1 MDGVLLDCGFPE
13 APRPVY
19 KRGRGAARFELY
31 LSALRENPSRLF
43 HRLAARLPSLLLF
56 AGDLARVKQT
66 ARRRRRYVAMPTSS
80 SSAAATPPAGSSPPA
95 AASSE
100 ETLSSLMVEELRAGD
115 SVEFGVSR
123 MTSARVEDMQRLGYF
138 GGGVARAPGTEEVP
152 EPEGELVV
160 FEAFF
165 AAGLRLPAHRFVG
178 EVLRRFNVQIH
189 QLTPNAMVALAKYV
203 WATTSYGGQPSVE
216 VFAKNY
222 CLHWQKRMVEDG
234 VAQFGSCTFT
244 PKTGKTTMPVVE
256 LVPCARNKWGNW
268 NEFWFYVAE
277 GTIEDYP
284 GLPMSEMCSHFY
296 SAYPPFEV
304 AEEDADEG
312 ALRCAAGLSS
322 GRDLVEEFV
331 AYGVWPLAHGWAL
344 GEVCPRQMPFHG
356 GRVVRSPAFALN
368 LRNRDPAAFVRDA
381 EDLAVRLVG
390 RYVPRTEGQRSFDI
404 RGSNDRLNRVF
415 ELNQLPYDGYPGQD
429 EADRRGKKPA
439 VETGDDPAPAAA
451 PSSKKRKLG
460 TAMGGLGVSDG
471 FARELM
477 RTCAAPGGRMS
488 SPELRESSARML
500 RVTGGCW
507 PRNVPIPRAA
517 GEDFF
522 TSRMVR
528 EWKVFPYGRNI
539 AAVVSAV
546 MDKDRQGAAQK
557 RQAVVRLHEARP
569 KRQRGA
575 AKAAAPGG
583 GKPPLAAKSVVPT
596 SIRALEAAAAAG
608 GSKSAKAAPASSRVP
623 EVAKAARALP
633 SAGKRVADFATDI
646 SVDDYLV
653 GKPLARFFL

>member
-1 MDGVLLDCGFPE
+1 
-13 APRPVY
+13 
-19 KRGRGAARFELY
+19 
-31 LSALRENPSRLF
+31 
-43 HRLAARLPSLLLF
+43 
-56 AGDLARVKQT
+56 
-66 ARRRRRYVAMPTSS
+66 
-80 SSAAATPPAGSSPPA
+80 
-95 AASSE
+95 
-100 ETLSSLMVEELRAGD
+100 LMAEDLRAGD
-115 SVEFGVSR
+115 SVDFGVSR
-123 MTSARVEDMQRLGYF
+123 MSSVRVQDMQRLGYF
-138 GGGVARAPGTEEVP
+138 GGGVARVPGMEEVP

-160 FEAFF
+160 FEALF
-165 AAGLRLPAHRFVG
+165 AAGLRFPVHRFVG

-189 QLTPNAMVALAKYV
+189 QLTPNAMVALSKYV

-216 VFAKNY
+216 VFAKYY
-222 CLHWQKRMVEDG
+222 CLHWQKKMIGDE

-244 PKTGKTTMPVVE
+244 PKTGKTTMQVVE

-268 NEFWFYVAE
+268 NEYWFYVAE
-277 GTIEDYP
+277 GTVEGHE
-284 GLPMSEMCSHFY
+284 GLPVSEMCSHFY

-304 AEEDADEG
+304 AEGDVDEG
-312 ALRCAAGLSS
+312 ALWCAAGLSS
-322 GRDLVEEFV
+322 GRDLVEELV

-344 GEVCPRQMPFHG
+344 GEVCPRQMPSHG
-356 GRVVRSPAFALN
+356 GKMVRSPAFALS
-368 LRNRDPAAFVRDA
+368 LQNRDPAAFVREA
-381 EDLAVRLVG
+381 EGGAVRLVG
-390 RYVPRTEGQRSFDI
+390 RYVPRTEGQRSWDI

-415 ELNQLPYDGYPGQD
+415 ELNQLPYEGYPGQD
-429 EADRRGKKPA
+429 DVDRRGKKPA

-460 TAMGGLGVSDG
+460 TVMGGLGVSDG

-517 GEDFF
+517 GEDSF

-528 EWKVFPYGRNI
+528 KWRVFPYGRNI

-557 RQAVVRLHEARP
+557 RQAAVRLVEARP

-583 GKPPLAAKSVVPT
+583 GKPPLSAKSGAPA
-596 SIRALEAAAAAG
+596 SSKAPEATAGAG
-608 GSKSAKAAPASSRVP
+608 GSKSTKVVPPAGGVA
-623 EVAKAARALP
+623 EVAKAAQALP
-633 SAGKRVADFATDI
+633 LSGKRVADFATNI
-646 SVDDYLV
+646 SVDDYLG
-653 GKPLARFFL
+653 GKSLASFFLYIYNLFVGTSQGRTKANLL